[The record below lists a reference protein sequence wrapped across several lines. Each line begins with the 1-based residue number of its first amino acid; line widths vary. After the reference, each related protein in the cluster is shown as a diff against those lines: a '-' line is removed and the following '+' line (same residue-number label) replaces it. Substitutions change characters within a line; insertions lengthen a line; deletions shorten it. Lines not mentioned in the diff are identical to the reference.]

1 MQNRQKNNPTN
12 KVPNPVVVIHPTVQD
27 SYGNMY
33 QLLDSIFSLLHA
45 ERGSVTEELL
55 RKLETQLELARKAWN
70 NLKMSE
76 TPKWH
81 VLLCHAVSLLRQS
94 QGGLVQIGESHIER
108 FHQIRER
115 DRQRM
120 CRQRNRI
127 IQKQSQAKFQNLR
140 VDSNIKK
147 EQASV
152 AEGSSRKLKR
162 RLKEERGSADKE
174 DRDRKRAAVESPEI
188 ENPMVARVL
197 PRDPCKE
204 DARLAMDESD
214 A

>member
-1 MQNRQKNNPTN
+1 MN
-12 KVPNPVVVIHPTVQD
+12 
-27 SYGNMY
+27 
-33 QLLDSIFSLLHA
+33 
-45 ERGSVTEELL
+45 
-55 RKLETQLELARKAWN
+55 
-70 NLKMSE
+70 E

-94 QGGLVQIGESHIER
+94 KGGLVQIGESHIER

-127 IQKQSQAKFQNLR
+127 IQKQSQAKFQNIR
-140 VDSNIKK
+140 MDPNIKK
-147 EQASV
+147 EQATV
-152 AEGSSRKLKR
+152 ARRSKRNVKWVLKDER
-162 RLKEERGSADKE
+162 GYDKKEERE
-174 DRDRKRAAVESPEI
+174 RKRAAIESAEM

-197 PRDPCKE
+197 PRDLCKE
-204 DARLAMDESD
+204 EARSAMDDND